1 MKPKADSL
9 KKNQIHKPVIDTGW
23 GDSWMCNPFP
33 LSLGGNCG
41 LYLTNKTI
49 ANAHIQYPSPALW
62 MRELRAE
69 NKRTSQSHPLAQCK
83 GVGFV
88 HIEASEWK

>member
-49 ANAHIQYPSPALW
+49 ANAHIQYPSPTLW
-62 MRELRAE
+62 MR
-69 NKRTSQSHPLAQCK
+69 
-83 GVGFV
+83 
-88 HIEASEWK
+88 